1 MKSIYSGFFLIFL
14 ALIVFTSIN
23 IIGNEIPSNNL
34 DAKSAQVLLAVNKT
48 LVNTINVD
56 DLTETQLI
64 NNTNPQDKESFGFEF
79 LTAKSDVDKKVSI
92 INTISNSPDIVIAA
106 AGVNTNDFTEYITI
120 AKWFVGI
127 VLSLILFDAVFTRR
141 VFNK

>member
-106 AGVNTNDFTEYITI
+106 AGVNTNDFKEYITI